1 MPDTRDVAR
10 IQAGCTRFVFYHPP
24 KRPRDILAELSAFT
38 DPEVDSDIYG
48 KGDLIEGFEAEIATL
63 LGKPAA
69 VFMPSGTMA
78 QQIALRI
85 WADRKGVRNIAFHP
99 TCHLE
104 LHEQQA
110 YRELHHLQ
118 GILVGDRYS
127 LITLD
132 DLKHIQ
138 VPLAALLLELPQRYL
153 GGALPTWEDLNAQT
167 AWTRERDIIA
177 HMDGARLWEC
187 QPFYGRD
194 YTEIAALFDT
204 VYVSF
209 YKILNGIAGAALAG
223 PEDLIAE
230 ARIWQRRHGGNLVHL
245 YPFVLSARKG
255 LAEFLPCMGDYH
267 AKAMEV
273 AAALAR
279 IPEMEVAPNPPHT
292 NMMEVFVRGDRDRLW
307 NAALDI
313 AEERKIWFLRGLV
326 PAEIPAYSVFEIVV
340 GSATL
345 DFSAD
350 EIAALFA
357 EMIER
362 VRLASAGS

>member
-10 IQAGCTRFVFYHPP
+10 IQAECTRFVFYHPP
-24 KRPRDILAELSAFT
+24 KTPRDILAELSAFT
-38 DPEVDSDIYG
+38 DPEAESDMYG
-48 KGDLIEGFEAEIATL
+48 KGDLIESFEAEIATL

-85 WADRKGVRNIAFHP
+85 WAERKGVRNIAFHP
-99 TCHLE
+99 SCHLE
-104 LHEQQA
+104 LHEQQG

-118 GILVGDRYS
+118 GILVGSRYD

-132 DLKHIQ
+132 DLEQ
-138 VPLAALLLELPQRYL
+138 VRVPLAALLLELPQRHL
-153 GGALPTWEDLNAQT
+153 GGALPSWEDLNAQT
-167 AWTRERDIIA
+167 AWAHERGLVT

-187 QPFYGRD
+187 KPFYGRE
-194 YTEIAALFDT
+194 YAEIAALFDT

-209 YKILNGIAGAALAG
+209 YKILGGITGAALAG

-245 YPFVLSARKG
+245 FPFVLSARKG
-255 LAEFLPCMGDYH
+255 LAQHLPCMGDYH
-267 AKAMEV
+267 ARAVEI
-273 AAALAR
+273 AAALER
-279 IPEMEVAPNPPHT
+279 IPEIAITPNPPHT
-292 NMMEVFVRGDRDRLW
+292 NMMAVFVRGDRDRLRD
-307 NAALDI
+307 AALDI
-313 AEERKIWFLRGLV
+313 AQERKTWLVGGLA
-326 PAEIPAYSVFEIVV
+326 PAEVPGYSVFEAVV

-345 DFSAD
+345 GFTAD
-350 EIAALFA
+350 EVAALIA

-362 VRLASAGS
+362 AKSPAAG